1 MPLMCLDAFK
11 VQKVKLQSHGPF
23 PQFPIMLGG
32 GGGGGEAPQEA
43 HITFINCKNNMHA
56 LLFTWLKEITTGWP
70 Q

>member
-32 GGGGGEAPQEA
+32 VGGELPKK
-43 HITFINCKNNMHA
+43 HI
-56 LLFTWLKEITTGWP
+56 LLL
-70 Q
+70 